1 MFNYHAYG
9 FVFILVIK
17 CIVKEKTYQSPLGN
31 WKLMPFGRSA
41 HSMLINC
48 HLNSHLDS
56 LYNLPTVLGSR
67 FNSFLC
73 SYCCSLYFP
82 FFFFFCFLRWVL
94 RRFPRCL
101 FIVGVHLPHLSSSKM
116 LKRVEFGFVSSA
128 LFFFII
134 FCLFFFLFGQARLLT
149 HIPPGPPP
157 QWPLQFGL
165 PCEHSVFFFFFDFFN
180 FFGCSAVA
188 FRLINICYT
197 FLLLLPN
204 RMWFW
209 HFSWLAYAFC
219 TSCCWLRGDC
229 NSSFRNAFAAH

>member
-17 CIVKEKTYQSPLGN
+17 CIIKEKTYQSPLGN

-73 SYCCSLYFP
+73 SYCCSLCFP
-82 FFFFFCFLRWVL
+82 LFFFFCFLRWVL

-128 LFFFII
+128 LFFLLF
-134 FCLFFFLFGQARLLT
+134 FVFFFLFGQARLLT

-157 QWPLQFGL
+157 Q
-165 PCEHSVFFFFFDFFN
+165 
-180 FFGCSAVA
+180 
-188 FRLINICYT
+188 
-197 FLLLLPN
+197 
-204 RMWFW
+204 
-209 HFSWLAYAFC
+209 
-219 TSCCWLRGDC
+219 
-229 NSSFRNAFAAH
+229 

>member
-17 CIVKEKTYQSPLGN
+17 CIIKEKTYQSPLGN

-73 SYCCSLYFP
+73 SYCCSLCFP
-82 FFFFFCFLRWVL
+82 LFFFFL
-94 RRFPRCL
+94 L
-101 FIVGVHLPHLSSSKM
+101 FTLG
-116 LKRVEFGFVSSA
+116 SSA
-128 LFFFII
+128 VSAVSFYRWRSSASFIIIENVEACWVRFRFERALFFII

-165 PCEHSVFFFFFDFFN
+165 PCEHSVFFFFSIF
-180 FFGCSAVA
+180 S
-188 FRLINICYT
+188 T
-197 FLLLLPN
+197 FLVALLSLFG
-204 RMWFW
+204 W
-209 HFSWLAYAFC
+209 
-219 TSCCWLRGDC
+219 
-229 NSSFRNAFAAH
+229 

>member
-17 CIVKEKTYQSPLGN
+17 CIIKEKTYQSPLGN

-73 SYCCSLYFP
+73 SYCCSLCFP
-82 FFFFFCFLRWVL
+82 LFFFFAFYVGFFGGFRGVFLSL
-94 RRFPRCL
+94 AFICL
-101 FIVGVHLPHLSSSKM
+101 IYHHRKCWSVLSS
-116 LKRVEFGFVSSA
+116 VSFRARS
-128 LFFFII
+128 FFYYF
-134 FCLFFFLFGQARLLT
+134 LSFFFLFGQARLLT

>member
-17 CIVKEKTYQSPLGN
+17 CIIKEKTYQSPLGN

-73 SYCCSLYFP
+73 SYCCSLCFP
-82 FFFFFCFLRWVL
+82 LFFFFCFLRWVL

-134 FCLFFFLFGQARLLT
+134 FCLFFFCLDRPDCWPTFPPAR
-149 HIPPGPPP
+149 
-157 QWPLQFGL
+157 PLNDHYNLDFLVSIQ
-165 PCEHSVFFFFFDFFN
+165 CFFSNFFN